1 MKKRNKEEKKI
12 SFVDK
17 TDNILEK
24 LVKIR
29 SFEK

>member
-1 MKKRNKEEKKI
+1 MKKIDKEEKQI

-24 LVKIR
+24 LVKIG
-29 SFEK
+29 SFER